1 MSKSKRDIVLS
12 LIVLVT
18 LSGCSGGRLRQMFA
32 PDREFMALSELDQP
46 VDADVTDGPSR
57 GRLSGILAS
66 ASKEKRDEAKKNE
79 AEDQIVQT
87 GFLRRLLKKQE
98 EEKLPTDPFLDEPES
113 KDGLP
118 VVTAGKS
125 RGVDD
130 NADAPNIVP
139 KKKTADAVAGGG
151 SNDRRTDSSTTAAG
165 SAKGRE
171 RDVAAAKRTYG
182 RPPVPGKDDVEV
194 DESLSDLIAEF
205 RNDEELFP
213 PSRKESAASE
223 QIQSIRRDAHQEAEE
238 GFNEFLEYA
247 FKDDSAAS
255 AESSGNAS
263 QDDFELDIAMLNEL
277 TSPDTL
283 KDRDSEYALPAE
295 LDNDID
301 DVLAESLIQ
310 KTDNTA
316 VNDPG
321 SDRFADEEAI
331 DVVRQEAPLRSESAA
346 KSGLWE
352 SPNDSFNWGSP
363 GVAGDK
369 GVFDDE
375 SLWSGFPEVPVSAAS
390 TESRS
395 GASPIRT
402 TVLSESDGSRP
413 TVPTTTVPLTTSRA
427 GTAQA
432 SFESDPFLAD
442 FEEQADSLTG
452 AADLPPAGAVAPG
465 GSLGGIAP
473 RAWLLILAGV
483 VVLYLLIVPERRN
496 PSHPTNR

>member
-12 LIVLVT
+12 LIVLAT
-18 LSGCSGGRLRQMFA
+18 LSGCSGSRLRQMFA

-46 VDADVTDGPSR
+46 VDEDVTDGPSR

-98 EEKLPTDPFLDEPES
+98 EEKLPTDPFLDEPET
-113 KDGLP
+113 KEGLP

-130 NADAPNIVP
+130 DADAPNIAP

-151 SNDRRTDSSTTAAG
+151 SDDRRT
-165 SAKGRE
+165 
-171 RDVAAAKRTYG
+171 DVAAAKSTDG
-182 RPPVPGKDDVEV
+182 RPLVSRKDDFEEE
-194 DESLSDLIAEF
+194 ESLSDLIAEF
-205 RNDEELFP
+205 RNDDELFP
-213 PSRKESAASE
+213 PSAKESAASE
-223 QIQSIRRDAHQEAEE
+223 QIQSIRRDAHREAED

-247 FKDDSAAS
+247 LKDGSAAS

-283 KDRDSEYALPAE
+283 RDKDSKFALPAE

-301 DVLAESLIQ
+301 DVRAESLIQ

-321 SDRFADEEAI
+321 SDPFADEEAI

-363 GVAGDK
+363 SAAGDE

-390 TESRS
+390 TESRHEE
-395 GASPIRT
+395 SPIRT

-413 TVPTTTVPLTTSRA
+413 TVPTTTASHTKSRA

-432 SFESDPFLAD
+432 PFESDPFLAD
-442 FEEQADSLTG
+442 FEEQADSPTDS
-452 AADLPPAGAVAPG
+452 ADLSPAVAVAPG

-483 VVLYLLIVPERRN
+483 VVLYLLIAPERRN
-496 PSHPTNR
+496 PSYPTNR